1 MWNVECAGS
10 PWNSRNTERD
20 STNSKFRIPN
30 SQLHDSPSRA
40 YRLLRDRP
48 HRRDN
53 VPGRDTGPIEQF
65 FRLPAAR
72 DLADRETVH
81 DHAGIGH
88 GRRHG
93 VADAARCVMVLDGEQ
108 LARLVP
114 YLHLGRSDEK
124 VWAQVLQRLRR
135 LDARLTSEGDLFR
148 LTVRAPLKQ

>member
-1 MWNVECAGS
+1 MRAQARWRSRNVECGMWNVECAGS

-30 SQLHDSPSRA
+30 SQLHDSPSGA

-108 LARLVP
+108 LAAS
-114 YLHLGRSDEK
+114 GAAGGDER
-124 VWAQVLQRLRR
+124 VAVDRR
-135 LDARLTSEGDLFR
+135 DRIEIDDADGD
-148 LTVRAPLKQ
+148 